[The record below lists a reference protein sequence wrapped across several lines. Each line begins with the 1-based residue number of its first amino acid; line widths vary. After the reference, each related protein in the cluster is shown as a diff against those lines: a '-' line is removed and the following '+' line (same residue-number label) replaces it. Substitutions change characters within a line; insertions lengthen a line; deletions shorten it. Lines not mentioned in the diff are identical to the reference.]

1 MSDPSKGK
9 DKSTETEEP
18 PPQGIFFGTASLRDI
33 LNGVVLDVEE
43 LQDLECVEVVSDG
56 ENSDSYEK
64 PVSYRREGQSGRAGH
79 TQPSRGSTAIWDV
92 GHYGKS
98 LYLQNS
104 ESSNCMVCSTTVASS
119 ADYAAHQIF
128 TYCNLRRRRT

>member
-1 MSDPSKGK
+1 MCVHL
-9 DKSTETEEP
+9 
-18 PPQGIFFGTASLRDI
+18 TAVYSSI
-33 LNGVVLDVEE
+33 HTSFNI
-43 LQDLECVEVVSDG
+43 G
-56 ENSDSYEK
+56 EA
-64 PVSYRREGQSGRAGH
+64 R
-79 TQPSRGSTAIWDV
+79 AIWDV

-104 ESSNCMVCSTTVASS
+104 ESSNCICVFHYTVASS